1 MSNGL
6 DTCVQ
11 KYSGTTHVF
20 TSRSKNDTIVLK
32 AGNGETLSVDATIQ
46 SIRAPRV
53 PIEFP
58 DGSSINVT
66 GSSISLSS
74 SGPVRVTGTANS
86 TSITTGALIVS
97 GGLAVQGS
105 LVVGGSIFAA
115 DITAA
120 NSYADTLNVANSTV
134 TNFRSDVS
142 TIGSLSVANFVISS
156 VTAGSLMVSNLRPL
170 YNYNYEYAS
179 CNADITGSQVFATG
193 TLTAMTIFNASSTSR
208 PGYVTSIGMT
218 TPSTST
224 VSISETG
231 LFQCTANL
239 SFLPDASFTGTLFI
253 FDAISGTIAAASKA
267 LTSGTRVYFSVS
279 GIVRISAA
287 STLQCNF
294 QHNKGS
300 NFTMNAL
307 NLTNFTV
314 NRIASI

>member
-46 SIRAPRV
+46 SIRAPRT

-74 SGPVRVTGTANS
+74 SGPVRVTGTVNS

-142 TIGSLSVANFVISS
+142 TIGSLSVANFVITS
-156 VTAGSLMVSNLRPL
+156 VTAGSLMVSNFRPL

-193 TLTAMTIFNASSTSR
+193 TLTAMTIFNTCSTSR
-208 PGYVTSIGMT
+208 PAYMSIGMT

-224 VSISETG
+224 VSITETG

-253 FDAISGTIAAASKA
+253 FDAFSGNVAAASKA

-279 GIVRISAA
+279 GIVSVSAA
-287 STLQCNF
+287 TTLQCNWI
-294 QHNKGS
+294 HDKGS

-307 NLTNFTV
+307 NLTSFTV